1 MQHKIVYNVGE
12 RRNYMIK
19 TLFLKVKLTLKIVI
33 EAIIEGK
40 AQRAKFYM
48 GGIQIKN

>member
-1 MQHKIVYNVGE
+1 
-12 RRNYMIK
+12 MIK
-19 TLFLKVKLTLKIVI
+19 TLFLKVNRTLKIVM

-48 GGIQIKN
+48 SGIQIKN